1 MKQSSFPIAEAQ
13 VLSPVEPHMT
23 NMKSSLSQVRSES
36 LQSSARN
43 AYTML
48 QVACTNM
55 LHWVEGKFKR
65 KCGATKRPETRVKN
79 QGQQYITFYSNTG

>member
-23 NMKSSLSQVRSES
+23 NMKSSRSQVRSES
-36 LQSSARN
+36 LQSSTRN

-48 QVACTNM
+48 QVAYKNM
-55 LHWVEGKFKR
+55 LH
-65 KCGATKRPETRVKN
+65 
-79 QGQQYITFYSNTG
+79 

>member
-1 MKQSSFPIAEAQ
+1 MKAFSFSRHSIQIWIKQSSFPIAEAQ

-48 QVACTNM
+48 QVVYKNM
-55 LHWVEGKFKR
+55 LHWVEGKFKQMW
-65 KCGATKRPETRVKN
+65 CYEETRN
-79 QGQQYITFYSNTG
+79 

>member
-1 MKQSSFPIAEAQ
+1 MQAFSFSRHSIQIWIKQSSFPIAEAQ

-43 AYTML
+43 A
-48 QVACTNM
+48 
-55 LHWVEGKFKR
+55 
-65 KCGATKRPETRVKN
+65 
-79 QGQQYITFYSNTG
+79 